1 MAKYYIKSGSLE
13 MIYSTNQTQREA
25 CKTILWEANEHD
37 VLDEY
42 FYVDERGYRDYAS
55 ATPDTFVIPTDEIVT
70 EEGWEQI

>member
-1 MAKYYIKSGSLE
+1 MAKYYISSGSLK
-13 MIYSTNQTQREA
+13 MIYSTSKSQRDA

-42 FYVDERGYRDYAS
+42 FYVDERGYRDYAT